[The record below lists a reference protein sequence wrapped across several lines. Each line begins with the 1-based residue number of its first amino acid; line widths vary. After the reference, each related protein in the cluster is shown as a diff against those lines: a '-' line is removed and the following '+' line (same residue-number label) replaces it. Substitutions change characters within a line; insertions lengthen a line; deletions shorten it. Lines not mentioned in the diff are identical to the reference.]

1 MVKSYNF
8 ETLYKFYFYNFCLD
22 VKNLLEKIT
31 VKDYPVGIGG
41 CRNNDHSYECCEY
54 DITVFD
60 GKRQKESIL
69 EYDGIF
75 YQIYHGSLTE
85 TSPDILLQY
94 HNMTILYDE
103 QWELRML
110 LSKIKEKKEQ
120 IFNSY
125 VKNCLIEAG
134 ICAAKAKNE
143 LGTNTYA
150 SSWLKAGAYFIA
162 DAISVINFQRPSPV
176 HMLKFLRAFDKN
188 KINEFIS
195 IITELIGIER
205 ATPSLLSRMSK
216 SAMGFSDMVEN
227 NIHSKIIGQKYHYLK
242 NHSLLSDC
250 YFYLGYVTRNNF
262 MKIQNLHR
270 KPELIHILK
279 TAFDLENDAT
289 KTESHADELQLAA
302 HSLLSLLHK

>member
-8 ETLYKFYFYNFCLD
+8 ETLYKICLYNFCLD
-22 VKNLLEKIT
+22 VKNLLEKIA
-31 VKDYPVGIGG
+31 VKDYPVGMGG
-41 CRNNDHSYECCEY
+41 CRNNDHGYDCCEY

-60 GKRQKESIL
+60 GKKQKEYIL
-69 EYDGIF
+69 ECDGIF

-94 HNMTILYDE
+94 HDMTILYDE
-103 QWELRML
+103 QWELRIL

-134 ICAAKAKNE
+134 ICVTKAKNE
-143 LGTNTYA
+143 LDTNTYA
-150 SSWLKAGAYFIA
+150 SSWIKSGAYFIA
-162 DAISVINFQRPSPV
+162 DAITVMNFERPSPV
-176 HMLKFLRAFDKN
+176 HMLKFLRGLDKN

-195 IITELIGIER
+195 VVTELIGIER

-216 SAMGFSDMVEN
+216 SVMGISDMIEDN
-227 NIHSKIIGQKYHYLK
+227 SHSKIIKQKYHYLK

-270 KPELIHILK
+270 KPEFIHILK
-279 TAFDLENDAT
+279 TAFDLESDTT
-289 KTESHADELQLAA
+289 KIESYANELQQAA
-302 HSLLSLLHK
+302 NSLLSSLHK

>member
-94 HNMTILYDE
+94 HNMTILCDE
-103 QWELRML
+103 QWELRIL

-134 ICAAKAKNE
+134 ICVTKAKNE

-162 DAISVINFQRPSPV
+162 DAISVMNFQRPSPV
-176 HMLKFLRAFDKN
+176 HMLKFLRTFDKN

-216 SAMGFSDMVEN
+216 SAMGFSDMVEYN
-227 NIHSKIIGQKYHYLK
+227 THSKIIGQKYHYLK

-270 KPELIHILK
+270 KPEFIHILK
-279 TAFDLENDAT
+279 TAFDLENDAI
-289 KTESHADELQLAA
+289 KTESHADELQRAA
-302 HSLLSLLHK
+302 HSLLSSLHK

>member
-8 ETLYKFYFYNFCLD
+8 ETLYKICFYNFCLD
-22 VKNLLEKIT
+22 VKNLLEKIA

-41 CRNNDHSYECCEY
+41 CRNNEFGYDCCEY

-60 GKRQKESIL
+60 GKKQKEHIL
-69 EYDGIF
+69 EYDGVF
-75 YQIYHGSLTE
+75 YQIYHGSLAE

-94 HNMTILYDE
+94 HNMTILSDE

-110 LSKIKEKKEQ
+110 LSKIREKKEQ

-134 ICAAKAKNE
+134 ICVAKAKNE

-150 SSWLKAGAYFIA
+150 SSWIKTGAYFIA
-162 DAISVINFQRPSPV
+162 DAIFVMNSQRPSPA
-176 HMLKFLRAFDKN
+176 HMLKFLRVFDKN

-195 IITELIGIER
+195 IVTELIGIER

-216 SAMGFSDMVEN
+216 SAMGFSDMVEDN
-227 NIHSKIIGQKYHYLK
+227 THSKIIGQKYHYLK
-242 NHSLLSDC
+242 KHSLLSDC

-270 KPELIHILK
+270 KPEFIHILK
-279 TAFDLENDAT
+279 TAFDLESDTA
-289 KTESHADELQLAA
+289 KTESNADELQRTTN
-302 HSLLSLLHK
+302 SLLSLLHK

>member
-8 ETLYKFYFYNFCLD
+8 ETLYKICFYNFCLN
-22 VKNLLEKIT
+22 VKNLLEKIA
-31 VKDYPVGIGG
+31 VKDYPVGLGG
-41 CRNNDHSYECCEY
+41 CRSNDHGYDCCEY

-60 GKRQKESIL
+60 GKKQKESVL
-69 EYDGIF
+69 EYGGVF

-94 HNMTILYDE
+94 HDMTILYDE
-103 QWELRML
+103 QWELRIL

-134 ICAAKAKNE
+134 ICVTKAKNE
-143 LGTNTYA
+143 LDTNTYA
-150 SSWLKAGAYFIA
+150 SSWIKSGAYFIA
-162 DAISVINFQRPSPV
+162 DAIAVMNFERPSPV
-176 HMLKFLRAFDKN
+176 HMLKFLRGLDKN

-195 IITELIGIER
+195 VVTELIGIER

-216 SAMGFSDMVEN
+216 SVMGISDMIEDN
-227 NIHSKIIGQKYHYLK
+227 SHSKIIKQKYHYLE

-250 YFYLGYVTRNNF
+250 YFYLGYITRNNF

-270 KPELIHILK
+270 KPEFIHILK
-279 TAFDLENDAT
+279 TAFDLESDTT
-289 KTESHADELQLAA
+289 KIESYANELQQAA
-302 HSLLSLLHK
+302 NSLLSSLHK

>member
-8 ETLYKFYFYNFCLD
+8 ETLYKICFYNFYLD
-22 VKNLLEKIT
+22 VKNLLEKIA

-60 GKRQKESIL
+60 GKRQKESII
-69 EYDGIF
+69 EYGGIF

-94 HNMTILYDE
+94 HNMTILCDE
-103 QWELRML
+103 QWELRIL

-134 ICAAKAKNE
+134 ICVTKAKNE

-162 DAISVINFQRPSPV
+162 DAISVMNFQRPSPV

-216 SAMGFSDMVEN
+216 STMGFSDMVEDN
-227 NIHSKIIGQKYHYLK
+227 THSKIIGQKYHYLK

-279 TAFDLENDAT
+279 TAFDLENDAI
-289 KTESHADELQLAA
+289 KTESHADELQRAA
-302 HSLLSLLHK
+302 HSLLSSLHK

>member
-1 MVKSYNF
+1 MVKSCNF
-8 ETLYKFYFYNFCLD
+8 ETLYKICFYNFCLN
-22 VKNLLEKIT
+22 VKNLLEKIA

-41 CRNNDHSYECCEY
+41 CRSNDHGYDCCEY

-60 GKRQKESIL
+60 GKKQKESVL
-69 EYDGIF
+69 EYDGVF

-94 HNMTILYDE
+94 HDMTILYDE
-103 QWELRML
+103 QWELRIL

-134 ICAAKAKNE
+134 ICVTKAKNE
-143 LGTNTYA
+143 LDTNTYA
-150 SSWLKAGAYFIA
+150 SSWIKSGAYFIA
-162 DAISVINFQRPSPV
+162 DAISVMNFERPSPV
-176 HMLKFLRAFDKN
+176 HMLKFLRGLDKN

-195 IITELIGIER
+195 VVTELIGIER

-216 SAMGFSDMVEN
+216 SVMGISDMIEDN
-227 NIHSKIIGQKYHYLK
+227 SHSKIIKQKYHYLE

-250 YFYLGYVTRNNF
+250 YFYLGYITRNNF

-270 KPELIHILK
+270 KPEFIHILK
-279 TAFDLENDAT
+279 TAFDLESDTT
-289 KTESHADELQLAA
+289 KIESYANELQQAA
-302 HSLLSLLHK
+302 NSLLSSLHK

>member
-8 ETLYKFYFYNFCLD
+8 ETLYKICFYNFCLD
-22 VKNLLEKIT
+22 VKNLLEKIA
-31 VKDYPVGIGG
+31 VKDYPVGMGG
-41 CRNNDHSYECCEY
+41 CRNNDHGYDCCEY

-60 GKRQKESIL
+60 GKKQKEHIL

-94 HNMTILYDE
+94 HDMTILYDE
-103 QWELRML
+103 QWELRIL

-120 IFNSY
+120 IFNVY

-134 ICAAKAKNE
+134 TCATKAKNE
-143 LGTNTYA
+143 LDTNTYA
-150 SSWLKAGAYFIA
+150 SSWIKSGAYFIA
-162 DAISVINFQRPSPV
+162 DAIAVMNFERPSPV
-176 HMLKFLRAFDKN
+176 HMLKFLRGLDKN

-195 IITELIGIER
+195 VVTELIGIER

-216 SAMGFSDMVEN
+216 SVMGISDMIEDN
-227 NIHSKIIGQKYHYLK
+227 SHSKIIKQKCHYLK

-250 YFYLGYVTRNNF
+250 YFYLGYITRNNF

-270 KPELIHILK
+270 KPEFIHILK
-279 TAFDLENDAT
+279 TAFDLESDTT
-289 KTESHADELQLAA
+289 KIESYANELQQAA
-302 HSLLSLLHK
+302 NSLLSSLHK

>member
-279 TAFDLENDAT
+279 TAFDLENDAI
-289 KTESHADELQLAA
+289 KTESHADELQRAA
-302 HSLLSLLHK
+302 HSLLSSLHK

>member
-8 ETLYKFYFYNFCLD
+8 ETLYKICFYNFCLD
-22 VKNLLEKIT
+22 VKNLLEKIA

-41 CRNNDHSYECCEY
+41 CRNNEFGYDCCEY

-60 GKRQKESIL
+60 GKKQKEHIL
-69 EYDGIF
+69 EYDGVF
-75 YQIYHGSLTE
+75 YQIYHGSLAE

-94 HNMTILYDE
+94 HNMTILSDE

-110 LSKIKEKKEQ
+110 LSKIREKKEQ

-134 ICAAKAKNE
+134 ICVAKAKNE

-150 SSWLKAGAYFIA
+150 SSWIKTGAYFIA
-162 DAISVINFQRPSPV
+162 DAIFVMNSQRPSPA
-176 HMLKFLRAFDKN
+176 HMLKFLRVFDKN

-195 IITELIGIER
+195 IVTELIGIER

-216 SAMGFSDMVEN
+216 SAMGFSDMVEDN
-227 NIHSKIIGQKYHYLK
+227 AHSKIIGQKYHYLK
-242 NHSLLSDC
+242 KHSLLSDC

-262 MKIQNLHR
+262 MKIQNLPANFVNL
-270 KPELIHILK
+270 PEV
-279 TAFDLENDAT
+279 N
-289 KTESHADELQLAA
+289 
-302 HSLLSLLHK
+302 

>member
-8 ETLYKFYFYNFCLD
+8 ETLYKICFYNFCLD
-22 VKNLLEKIT
+22 VKNLLEKIA

-41 CRNNDHSYECCEY
+41 CRNNEFGYDCCEY

-60 GKRQKESIL
+60 GKKQKEHIL
-69 EYDGIF
+69 EYDGVF
-75 YQIYHGSLTE
+75 YQIYHGSLAE

-94 HNMTILYDE
+94 HNMTILSDE

-110 LSKIKEKKEQ
+110 LSKIREKKEQ

-134 ICAAKAKNE
+134 ICVAKAKNE

-150 SSWLKAGAYFIA
+150 SSWIKTGAYFIA
-162 DAISVINFQRPSPV
+162 DAIFVMNSQRPSPA
-176 HMLKFLRAFDKN
+176 HMLKFLRVFDKN

-195 IITELIGIER
+195 IVTELIGIER

-216 SAMGFSDMVEN
+216 SAMGFSDMVEDN
-227 NIHSKIIGQKYHYLK
+227 AHSKIIGQKYHYLK
-242 NHSLLSDC
+242 KHSLLSDC

-270 KPELIHILK
+270 KPEFIHILK
-279 TAFDLENDAT
+279 TAFDLESDTA
-289 KTESHADELQLAA
+289 KTESNADELQRTTN
-302 HSLLSLLHK
+302 SLLSLLHK

>member
-8 ETLYKFYFYNFCLD
+8 ETLYKICFYNFCLD
-22 VKNLLEKIT
+22 VKSLLEKIA

-41 CRNNDHSYECCEY
+41 CRNNDHGYNCCEY

-60 GKRQKESIL
+60 GKKQKESIL

-134 ICAAKAKNE
+134 ICVTKAKND
-143 LGTNTYA
+143 LGINTYA
-150 SSWLKAGAYFIA
+150 SSWIKSGAYFIA
-162 DAISVINFQRPSPV
+162 DAISVMNSQRPSPV
-176 HMLKFLRAFDKN
+176 HMLKFLREFDKN

-195 IITELIGIER
+195 VVTELIGIER

-216 SAMGFSDMVEN
+216 STMGFSDMVEN
-227 NIHSKIIGQKYHYLK
+227 NTHSKIIGQKYHYLK

-270 KPELIHILK
+270 KPEFIHILK
-279 TAFDLENDAT
+279 TAFDLESDTA
-289 KTESHADELQLAA
+289 KIESRADELQQAA
-302 HSLLSLLHK
+302 NSLLSSLHK

>member
-8 ETLYKFYFYNFCLD
+8 ETLYKICFYNFCLD
-22 VKNLLEKIT
+22 VKNLLEKIA

-41 CRNNDHSYECCEY
+41 CRNNDHSYECREY

-60 GKRQKESIL
+60 GKRQKEYII
-69 EYDGIF
+69 EYGGIF

-94 HNMTILYDE
+94 HNMTILCDE
-103 QWELRML
+103 QWELRIL

-134 ICAAKAKNE
+134 ICVTKAKNE
-143 LGTNTYA
+143 YGADTYA
-150 SSWLKAGAYFIA
+150 SSWIKSGAYFIF
-162 DAISVINFQRPSPV
+162 DAISVMNSQRPSPV
-176 HMLKFLRAFDKN
+176 HMLKFLREFDKN
-188 KINEFIS
+188 KINKFIS
-195 IITELIGIER
+195 VVTELIGIER

-216 SAMGFSDMVEN
+216 SVMGLSDMIEDN
-227 NIHSKIIGQKYHYLK
+227 SHSKIIKQKSHYLK

-250 YFYLGYVTRNNF
+250 YFYLGYVTRDNF
-262 MKIQNLHR
+262 IKIQNLHR

-279 TAFDLENDAT
+279 TAFDLESDSA
-289 KTESHADELQLAA
+289 KIESQADKLQQTTN
-302 HSLLSLLHK
+302 SLLSSLHK

>member
-8 ETLYKFYFYNFCLD
+8 ETLYKICFYNFCLD
-22 VKNLLEKIT
+22 VKNLLEKIA

-54 DITVFD
+54 NITVFD
-60 GKRQKESIL
+60 GKRQKESII
-69 EYDGIF
+69 EYGGMF

-85 TSPDILLQY
+85 TSSDILLQY

-103 QWELRML
+103 QWELRTL
-110 LSKIKEKKEQ
+110 LTKIKEKKEQ

-134 ICAAKAKNE
+134 ICVTKAKNE

-162 DAISVINFQRPSPV
+162 DAISVMNFQRPSPV

-216 SAMGFSDMVEN
+216 STMGFSDMVEDN
-227 NIHSKIIGQKYHYLK
+227 THSKIIGQKYHYLK

-279 TAFDLENDAT
+279 TAFDLENDAI
-289 KTESHADELQLAA
+289 KTESHADELQRAA
-302 HSLLSLLHK
+302 HSLLSSLHE